1 MDSIISNKDQNL
13 EVEISSDGLTYS
25 FIFKANTELTN
36 RKGSFIHEKNKVTN
50 ELIDFLYINDIDALL
65 DDLKKA
71 KSGLEN
77 QFKLQKEDISEHD
90 EIPIIKLETER
101 FENLINLLKVFN
113 RFKNFTP
120 TVSV

>member
-25 FIFKANTELTN
+25 FIFKANTELTAP
-36 RKGSFIHEKNKVTN
+36 KGSFIYEKNKVTD
-50 ELIDFLYINDIDALL
+50 ELIDFLYNNNIDALL

-71 KSGLEN
+71 KSSLEN
-77 QFKLQKEDISEHD
+77 QLKLQKEDVSEHD
-90 EIPIIKLETER
+90 RIPKVKVQAER

-120 TVSV
+120 TVNE